1 MACIGGGI
9 LEKPKWEVKCDV
21 AGCVICTTSS
31 SCGSCLCRSVK
42 RHSHP
47 NPQPSRP
54 TAIPT
59 HSHPNPQPSQSIAH
73 SPAADVGHGPRPA
86 WLLLTAVW
94 AGQFLHHGLLVRA
107 VTRQTRRGAVT
118 NRHRL
123 GCPSLGIRLHPF
135 AMPAACLSRQMLV
148 QVRAKEQWD
157 VDVKHAFEYIKGK
170 VRPSAMPQALVGL
183 GPWAWPLRMREG
195 PNM

>member
-1 MACIGGGI
+1 MLPAAPRFRI
-9 LEKPKWEVKCDV
+9 LHLGEW
-21 AGCVICTTSS
+21 
-31 SCGSCLCRSVK
+31 SCL
-42 RHSHP
+42 P
-47 NPQPSRP
+47 P
-54 TAIPT
+54 TIHQRTPTCSPDQAATVCSFRIAT